1 VEIEERTT
9 LISEWKLLHWEHH
22 HKEAQAEEDKENLA
36 LTLKHNQDAGKI
48 FLSNSQVK
56 LSREKLEIQ
65 DFDRNKFKILIMSQS
80 QTETDL
86 QHQQLQP
93 CKNYLRKFPGFK
105 TSVTEHRW
113 VHKQKETRTLLLNRN
128 SELFVV

>member
-1 VEIEERTT
+1 
-9 LISEWKLLHWEHH
+9 
-22 HKEAQAEEDKENLA
+22 
-36 LTLKHNQDAGKI
+36 
-48 FLSNSQVK
+48 
-56 LSREKLEIQ
+56 
-65 DFDRNKFKILIMSQS
+65 MSQS

-93 CKNYLRKFPGFK
+93 CKNYLRKFPDFK

-128 SELFVV
+128 SELFVVLLKKPRNQLALTRMLFFAKAYSMRLKCALLQTKTSLAFASSFLRAPALVIATSRT